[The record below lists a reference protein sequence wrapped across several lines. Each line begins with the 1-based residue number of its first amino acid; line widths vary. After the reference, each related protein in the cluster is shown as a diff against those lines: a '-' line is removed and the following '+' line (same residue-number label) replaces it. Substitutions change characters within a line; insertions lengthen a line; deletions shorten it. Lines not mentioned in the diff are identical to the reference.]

1 MNTNPSSNTLTL
13 ILGGA
18 RSGKTSYAQEQAR
31 QIGGKVLYIATA
43 AAGDE
48 EMRMRIEAHRAA
60 RPAEW
65 QTLEATLQVGETL
78 ISKSG
83 QIQARVVIVDCMTL
97 LVSNVLLSF
106 SEDAAFEEVEQ
117 RVQAEIEALLKAH
130 SQIGG
135 QWFIV
140 SNEVGLG
147 LVPPYPLGRFYRD
160 LLGWANQA
168 LARSAEPRDFYGGGN
183 PDHHQ
188 VGEMLKTQNLS
199 VFYGQREILHNV
211 NLDVASG
218 EVLALIGP
226 NGAGKSTLIRAV
238 SGVIPIA
245 SGGVRT
251 NGDDFHSL
259 TPMQRAKFL
268 AVVPQA
274 VSLPPAFTAWE
285 TVLMGRTPYLGFL
298 GQTSTL
304 DEQIAR
310 SALEHVHALELA
322 DRRVGELS
330 GGEAQR
336 VLLARALCQ
345 STPILLLDEP
355 TAHLDLQY
363 QVSLLD
369 LVCDLAH
376 HDHLAVLIALHD
388 LNLATRYA
396 DRVALMV
403 AGEITAIGA
412 PREVLTP
419 ELISQAYCL
428 PVQVVKHPFMDVLLI
443 LPESEK

>member
-1 MNTNPSSNTLTL
+1 
-13 ILGGA
+13 
-18 RSGKTSYAQEQAR
+18 
-31 QIGGKVLYIATA
+31 
-43 AAGDE
+43 
-48 EMRMRIEAHRAA
+48 
-60 RPAEW
+60 
-65 QTLEATLQVGETL
+65 
-78 ISKSG
+78 
-83 QIQARVVIVDCMTL
+83 
-97 LVSNVLLSF
+97 
-106 SEDAAFEEVEQ
+106 
-117 RVQAEIEALLKAH
+117 
-130 SQIGG
+130 
-135 QWFIV
+135 
-140 SNEVGLG
+140 
-147 LVPPYPLGRFYRD
+147 
-160 LLGWANQA
+160 
-168 LARSAEPRDFYGGGN
+168 
-183 PDHHQ
+183 
-188 VGEMLKTQNLS
+188 MLKIQNLS
-199 VFYGQREILHNV
+199 VFYGQREILRNV
-211 NLDVASG
+211 NLNVASD

-259 TPMQRAKFL
+259 TPMQRAKYL

-310 SALEHVHALELA
+310 SALERVHALELA
-322 DRRVGELS
+322 ERRVGELS

-355 TAHLDLQY
+355 TTHLDLQY

-369 LVCDLAH
+369 LVTDLAH

-388 LNLATRYA
+388 LNLAARYA

-403 AGEITAIGA
+403 AGKITAIGT
-412 PREVLTP
+412 PREVLTQ
-419 ELISQAYCL
+419 ELISEAYCL
-428 PVQVVKHPFMDVLLI
+428 PVQVVKHPFMDVPLI